1 MHIDAIYAWIVTI
14 DPTTTST
21 DFTGQSEQNSADID
35 FYDALLNKAKRKKLP
50 SPSMSSPSKRQR
62 LEDSD
67 PFVDCD
73 ATPRRPVTSA
83 PDSILSNSA
92 PSFDIPGSTAH
103 STAPT
108 SVFTEILASRPHFAN
123 QQSRQPRSPSPSKQY
138 KKRNDLLRL
147 DYPVRFTPEKNLRA
161 ALPSDAHDLYDAL
174 VTAEYCEAILPAA
187 LKDVPGLE
195 LPDTRPYM
203 WQQADKTTDN
213 RTNISIVD
221 KNSRFQ
227 EIIERSNESSKL
239 RRSEAAWNSHVHW
252 HILSQLAET
261 SSVRVE
267 DITSARIVPRF
278 RPCFTAS
285 DDFPDET
292 GSSSTGSYS
301 TNSNTSAS
309 RVNTAKSVH
318 KMVDFALVLEPD
330 QDLAAIIERLTKF
343 PHDATVNQTAYFPLK
358 NRPAPVF
365 IETKTAAGNGETADV
380 QLGIWIAAWHGS
392 MRSLMKRGGMV
403 ERIITVPLIQV
414 TEGRWTVMFAVDA
427 GSEIQIAYR
436 DFKIGSS
443 DGPIG
448 MYQLQAALLAITKW
462 MEGAYK
468 TWITRVVSRA
478 LAQPQVSQEKS

>member
-14 DPTTTST
+14 DPTIPSI
-21 DFTGQSEQNSADID
+21 DFTGQSEQNSADVD
-35 FYDALLNKAKRKKLP
+35 FHVTLVDKAKRKLA
-50 SPSMSSPSKRQR
+50 SHSMSSPSKRQR
-62 LEDSD
+62 TEGSD

-73 ATPRRPVTSA
+73 KTPRRPVTSA
-83 PDSILSNSA
+83 PDSILYDPA

-103 STAPT
+103 STAPK
-108 SVFTEILASRPHFAN
+108 SVFTDVLASRPHFAN
-123 QQSRQPRSPSPSKQY
+123 SQSRQPPSPSPSKQY
-138 KKRNDLLRL
+138 RKRNDLLRL

-161 ALPSDAHDLYDAL
+161 ALPSDSHDLYDAL

-213 RTNISIVD
+213 RMDISIFD
-221 KNSRFQ
+221 KYARFQ

-252 HILSQLAET
+252 HILSHLAET

-278 RPCFTAS
+278 RPCFTT
-285 DDFPDET
+285 FDEFLDEA
-292 GSSSTGSYS
+292 GSSSAGSYS
-301 TNSNTSAS
+301 TNSNASGS

-330 QDLAAIIERLTKF
+330 QDLAALVERLTKF

-380 QLGIWIAAWHGS
+380 QLGIWIAAWHES
-392 MRSLMKRGGMV
+392 MRSLMKRGGKV
-403 ERIITVPLIQV
+403 ERIITVPLVQV
-414 TEGRWTVMFAVDA
+414 TEGRWTIMFAVDA
-427 GSEIQIAYR
+427 GNEIVR
-436 DFKIGSS
+436 FSHRLFSLFLG
-443 DGPIG
+443 
-448 MYQLQAALLAITKW
+448 
-462 MEGAYK
+462 
-468 TWITRVVSRA
+468 
-478 LAQPQVSQEKS
+478 

>member
-92 PSFDIPGSTAH
+92 PSFDI
-103 STAPT
+103 
-108 SVFTEILASRPHFAN
+108 
-123 QQSRQPRSPSPSKQY
+123 
-138 KKRNDLLRL
+138 
-147 DYPVRFTPEKNLRA
+147 PVRFTPEKNLRA

>member
-1 MHIDAIYAWIVTI
+1 MH
-14 DPTTTST
+14 PTVSITQHPHLTS
-21 DFTGQSEQNSADID
+21 QV
-35 FYDALLNKAKRKKLP
+35 LP
-50 SPSMSSPSKRQR
+50 HNRHR
-62 LEDSD
+62 L
-67 PFVDCD
+67 
-73 ATPRRPVTSA
+73 R
-83 PDSILSNSA
+83 L
-92 PSFDIPGSTAH
+92 
-103 STAPT
+103 
-108 SVFTEILASRPHFAN
+108 
-123 QQSRQPRSPSPSKQY
+123 
-138 KKRNDLLRL
+138 NDLLRL
-147 DYPVRFTPEKNLRA
+147 DYPVRFTTEKNLRA

-195 LPDTRPYM
+195 LPDSRPYM
-203 WQQADKTTDN
+203 WQKADKTTDN
-213 RTNISIVD
+213 RTNISTVD
-221 KNSRFQ
+221 RNSRFQ
-227 EIIERSNESSKL
+227 EIIERSIESSKL
-239 RRSEAAWNSHVHW
+239 RRSEAAWNSQVHW
-252 HILSQLAET
+252 QILSQLAET
-261 SSVRVE
+261 SSIRVE

-285 DDFPDET
+285 DEYPDEA

-301 TNSNTSAS
+301 TNSNTSPS
-309 RVNTAKSVH
+309 RVNTAKLVH

-380 QLGIWIAAWHGS
+380 QLGIWIAAWHES

-403 ERIITVPLIQV
+403 ERVITVPLIQV
-414 TEGRWTVMFAVDA
+414 TEERWTIMFAVDA

-448 MYQLQAALLAITKW
+448 MYQLQAAFLAITKW
-462 MEGAYK
+462 MEGAFK
-468 TWITRVVSRA
+468 TWITQVVSRA

>member
-1 MHIDAIYAWIVTI
+1 MHIDAIHAWIVTI
-14 DPTTTST
+14 DPANPST

-35 FYDALLNKAKRKKLP
+35 FYDALLNKAT
-50 SPSMSSPSKRQR
+50 SSPSKRQR
-62 LEDSD
+62 LDDSD

-73 ATPRRPVTSA
+73 TTPRRQVTSA
-83 PDSILSNSA
+83 HDSILYNSA

-103 STAPT
+103 STVPT
-108 SVFTEILASRPHFAN
+108 SVFTDVLASRPHFAN
-123 QQSRQPRSPSPSKQY
+123 PQSRQPRSPSPSKQY

-147 DYPVRFTPEKNLRA
+147 DHP
-161 ALPSDAHDLYDAL
+161 
-174 VTAEYCEAILPAA
+174 
-187 LKDVPGLE
+187 
-195 LPDTRPYM
+195 
-203 WQQADKTTDN
+203 
-213 RTNISIVD
+213 
-221 KNSRFQ
+221 

-278 RPCFTAS
+278 RPCFTPF

-301 TNSNTSAS
+301 TRSNMSAS
-309 RVNTAKSVH
+309 RVNAAKSVH

-330 QDLAAIIERLTKF
+330 QDLAAMIERFTKF

-380 QLGIWIAAWHGS
+380 QLGIWIAAWHES

-403 ERIITVPLIQV
+403 ERIITVPLVQV
-414 TEGRWTVMFAVDA
+414 TEGRWTIMFAVDA
-427 GSEIQIAYR
+427 GCEIVKFSYR
-436 DFKIGSS
+436 
-443 DGPIG
+443 
-448 MYQLQAALLAITKW
+448 LLSLCLCL
-462 MEGAYK
+462 G
-468 TWITRVVSRA
+468 
-478 LAQPQVSQEKS
+478 LG